1 MAPLEAV
8 IKYTLW
14 RNSEENKNC
23 LPLQKVMI
31 KTEVV
36 ICKFHAKSN
45 STLPEVF
52 SKDSN
57 AAAALSLWLFHF
69 LGFLVIAFFL
79 CIILIDLSCP
89 FS

>member
-1 MAPLEAV
+1 MPKA
-8 IKYTLW
+8 I
-14 RNSEENKNC
+14 
-23 LPLQKVMI
+23 
-31 KTEVV
+31 
-36 ICKFHAKSN
+36 

-57 AAAALSLWLFHF
+57 AAAALSLWFFFFFHF

-79 CIILIDLSCP
+79 CVILIDLSCP

>member
-1 MAPLEAV
+1 MPKA
-8 IKYTLW
+8 I
-14 RNSEENKNC
+14 
-23 LPLQKVMI
+23 
-31 KTEVV
+31 
-36 ICKFHAKSN
+36 

-57 AAAALSLWLFHF
+57 AAAALSLWFFHF

-89 FS
+89 FL